1 MQRKMSELSSKHKI
15 VLSSGTRKVEA
26 PLPPDFGFTVG
37 SEYTTP
43 FDVGNISGNI
53 QKLYAVLGISN
64 PVGLRMRKLYA
75 NPEPSEISFDMEFAA
90 YYSAK
95 EEVVLPIVTLLMM
108 SLGHV
113 TTNADIEAYIQRFG
127 ALAAKGIA
135 LTGQV
140 VDTAGVVTGEN
151 SDAADATLSQTE
163 TLVDRV
169 VDAADRTISGD
180 KVSTVTGSVL
190 DLINLISAPEP
201 CILRFGDF
209 ITLPK
214 VFVTSTAVQFSNVLD
229 KDGYPMSGTVSVTC
243 VPQLAILADDIGP
256 MFGSIVGV

>member
-113 TTNADIEAYIQRFG
+113 TTNADIEAYIKRF
-127 ALAAKGIA
+127 ANLAAKGIA
-135 LTGQV
+135 LTGEAAETV
-140 VDTAGVVTGEN
+140 ELLSGGAADAINSGATYTEGAVDTATDV
-151 SDAADATLSQTE
+151 ATE
-163 TLVDRV
+163 TLNDG
-169 VDAADRTISGD
+169 T
-180 KVSTVTGSVL
+180 VSAVTGSIL

-256 MFGSIVGV
+256 MFGSIVGA